1 MITAKFV
8 FGKDG
13 LINGFLISGHSGSE
27 ECGRDIIC
35 SAVSS
40 PAYMV
45 CNTLTEI
52 MNLSPEIHESDGRLS
67 LSLAEDEEKKA
78 QDMLNG
84 FYLHLQELEKMYP
97 EYIKVERGAKYA

>member
-1 MITAKFV
+1 MITANFV

-13 LINGFLISGHSGSE
+13 LINGFSICGHSGSE
-27 ECGRDIIC
+27 KSGRDIIC

-40 PAYMV
+40 PAFMV

-52 MNLSPEIHESDGRLS
+52 MKLSPEIHESDGRLS

-78 QDMLNG
+78 QDILNG
-84 FYLHLQELEKMYP
+84 FYLHLKELEKMYP
-97 EYIKVERGAKYA
+97 EYIKVERGA

>member
-13 LINGFLISGHSGSE
+13 LINSFLISGHSGSE
-27 ECGRDIIC
+27 ESGRDIIC

-52 MNLSPEIHESDGRLS
+52 MKLSPEIHESDGLLS

-78 QDMLNG
+78 QDILNG